1 MCNQYLEK
9 CRKWISGHQL
19 LTGLLGSLLVMSTAF
34 VVWTQVLSPQEEQVA
49 EAPLLSLV
57 EEVSNDKVEESAE
70 ERPESSTEIMVDIK
84 GAVKKEGVYS
94 LATGSRVTDVI
105 RLAGGFTAEADK
117 KSVNLAQKLT
127 DEEVI
132 YVATVDEDLS
142 LIETTAKR
150 VENPGTSKAGDDGK
164 VNLNRASAAE
174 LQAIS
179 GIGEK
184 RAQDIIAYR
193 EAEGG
198 FTSVDELINVSGIG
212 AKTLERLKTE
222 VCID

>member
-9 CRKWISGHQL
+9 YRKWISGHQL
-19 LTGLLGSLLVMSTAF
+19 LTGLLGSLLVMATAF

-94 LATGSRVTDVI
+94 LAVGSRVTDVI

-142 LIETTAKR
+142 LIETTANR
-150 VENPGTSKAGDDGK
+150 GENPGTSKAGDDGK
-164 VNLNRASAAE
+164 VNLNTASAAE

>member
-19 LTGLLGSLLVMSTAF
+19 LTGLLGSLLVMATAF

-94 LATGSRVTDVI
+94 LAVGSRVTDVI

-142 LIETTAKR
+142 LIETTANR
-150 VENPGTSKAGDDGK
+150 GENPGTSKAGDDGK
-164 VNLNRASAAE
+164 VNLNTASAAE

>member
-1 MCNQYLEK
+1 MRNQYLEK
-9 CRKWISGHQL
+9 CRKWLSGHQL
-19 LTGLLGSLLVMSTAF
+19 LTGLLGSLLIMATAL
-34 VVWTQVLSPQEEQVA
+34 VVWTQVFSPQEEQVA

-70 ERPESSTEIMVDIK
+70 ELPESKDEIMVDIK

-94 LATGSRVTDVI
+94 LAVGSRVTDVI

-142 LIETTAKR
+142 LIETTANR
-150 VENPGTSKAGDDGK
+150 GENPGTSKAGDDGK
-164 VNLNRASAAE
+164 VNLNTASAAE

>member
-19 LTGLLGSLLVMSTAF
+19 LTGLLGSLLVMATAL

-94 LATGSRVTDVI
+94 LAVGSRVTDVI

-117 KSVNLAQKLT
+117 KLVNLAQKLT

-142 LIETTAKR
+142 LIETTANR
-150 VENPGTSKAGDDGK
+150 GENPGTSKAGDDGK
-164 VNLNRASAAE
+164 VNLNTASAAE